1 MAVDDE
7 YIVNFSEVSEILQR
21 QLTKSDL
28 PTIDT
33 DQVKWRLL
41 EMFEHVD
48 PLIHLER
55 IISDMLAH
63 DWLYARVEFV
73 NTTVARAK
81 QEKIEL
87 DGRLRSYL
95 RGFGLR
101 AYQHLKSLGM
111 LNTGYERYKVVLQ
124 SLDYET
130 YILQR
135 IR

>member
-1 MAVDDE
+1 MAVGEE
-7 YIVNFSEVSEILQR
+7 YIVNFSEASAILQR

-41 EMFEHVD
+41 EMFEHVE
-48 PLIHLER
+48 PLIHLDR

-63 DWLYARVEFV
+63 DYLYAKVEFV
-73 NTTVARAK
+73 YTTAARAK

-95 RGFGLR
+95 HGFGIR

-111 LNTGYERYKVVLQ
+111 LNTGYERYKVVSQ
-124 SLDYET
+124 SIDYET